1 MRVIKGFEELT
12 ELSGEEIGKS
22 EWVEVT
28 QEMVDRFAD
37 LTGDDQWIHT
47 DVEKAAEESPYGG
60 TIAHGFLTL
69 SLIPR
74 LCKKIYKLTGISAS
88 VNYGLNKVRFFR
100 PVRVGSR
107 IRLVLRVLSTRLIG
121 RKAVR
126 FVSQVTIEVDGA
138 DKPACIAETVTLVLR
153 EPKAEKKPKKRRL
166 VRRAKAAERP
176 KRPKRAKRPKRRPR
190 GAPAT
195 A

>member
-1 MRVIKGFEELT
+1 MRVISGFEELA
-12 ELSGEEIGKS
+12 ELTGQEIGKS

-37 LTGDDQWIHT
+37 VTGDDQWIHT
-47 DVEKAAEESPYGG
+47 DVEKAKSESPYGG

-100 PVRVGSR
+100 PIKVGSR
-107 IRLVLRVLSTRLIG
+107 IRAGLRVMSARFVG
-121 RKAVR
+121 KKAVR
-126 FVSQVTIEVDGA
+126 FVTEVTIEVDGV
-138 DKPACIAETVTLVLR
+138 DRPACVAETVTLVLR
-153 EPKAEKKPKKRRL
+153 EQAPKKKKRRL
-166 VRRAKAAERP
+166 VGART
-176 KRPKRAKRPKRRPR
+176 RRPR
-190 GAPAT
+190 TRRPRSGTAPAT

>member
-1 MRVIKGFEELT
+1 MRIIRGFDELKS
-12 ELSGEEIGKS
+12 LSGQEIGKS

-47 DVEKAAEESPYGG
+47 DVPKAEKESPYGG

-74 LCKKIYKLTGISAS
+74 LCKKIYSLTGISAS

-100 PVRVGSR
+100 PIRVGSR
-107 IRLVLRVLSTRLIG
+107 IRAVLRVVSTRLIG
-121 RKAVR
+121 KKAVR
-126 FVSQVTIEVDGA
+126 FVSQITIEVDGA
-138 DKPACIAETVTLVLR
+138 DKPACVAETVTLVLR
-153 EPKAEKKPKKRRL
+153 ETAEKAPKRL
-166 VRRAKAAERP
+166 VKARARRIARS
-176 KRPKRAKRPKRRPR
+176 RKRRPR

>member
-1 MRVIKGFEELT
+1 MRVINGFDELT
-12 ELSGEEIGKS
+12 ELSGQEIGKS

-37 LTGDDQWIHT
+37 VTGDDQWIHT
-47 DVEKAAEESPYGG
+47 DVVRSAEESPYGG

-74 LCKKIYKLTGISAS
+74 LCKRIYRLTGISAS

-107 IRLVLRVLSTRLIG
+107 IRCGLRVLSTRLVG
-121 RKAVR
+121 GKAVR
-126 FVSQVTIEVDGA
+126 FVSQITIEIDGA
-138 DKPACIAETVTLVLR
+138 DKPACVAETVTLVLR
-153 EPKAEKKPKKRRL
+153 DQKEKKKKTKIRKPKLRRT
-166 VRRAKAAERP
+166 RRGP
-176 KRPKRAKRPKRRPR
+176 
-190 GAPAT
+190 GSAPVT

>member
-1 MRVIKGFEELT
+1 VRVINGFDELAAI
-12 ELSGEEIGKS
+12 SGEEIGKS

-37 LTGDDQWIHT
+37 VTGDDQWIHT
-47 DVEKAAEESPYGG
+47 DVEKAAEQSPFGG

-69 SLIPR
+69 ALIPR
-74 LCKKIYKLTGISAS
+74 LCRKIYKLTGISAS

-107 IRLVLRVLSTRLIG
+107 IRLGLRVRSTRRIG
-121 RKAVR
+121 TRAIR
-126 FVSQVTIEVDGA
+126 FVSQITIEVDGA

-153 EPKAEKKPKKRRL
+153 EAEAKAPRKRRL
-166 VRRAKAAERP
+166 PRRAKLS
-176 KRPKRAKRPKRRPR
+176 KGPKRRPR

>member
-1 MRVIKGFEELT
+1 MRVINGFDELT
-12 ELSGEEIGKS
+12 ELSGQEIGKS

-37 LTGDDQWIHT
+37 VTGDDQWIHT
-47 DVEKAAEESPYGG
+47 DVAKAAEESPYGG

-74 LCKKIYKLTGISAS
+74 LCKRIYKLTGISAS

-107 IRLVLRVLSTRLIG
+107 IRCGLRVLSARLVG
-121 RKAVR
+121 GKAVR
-126 FVSQVTIEVDGA
+126 FVSQITIEIDGA
-138 DKPACIAETVTLVLR
+138 DKPACVAETVTLVLR
-153 EPKAEKKPKKRRL
+153 DQEAPQKKRKKAKIRKPKLRRP
-166 VRRAKAAERP
+166 R
-176 KRPKRAKRPKRRPR
+176 RRPR
-190 GAPAT
+190 GAPVT

>member
-1 MRVIKGFEELT
+1 VRVINGFEELS
-12 ELSGEEIGKS
+12 EIPGEEIGKS

-37 LTGDDQWIHT
+37 VTGDDQWIHT
-47 DVEKAAEESPYGG
+47 DVEKAAQQSPYGG

-74 LCKKIYKLTGISAS
+74 LCKRIYKVTGISAS
-88 VNYGLNKVRFFR
+88 VNYGLNKVWFFR

-107 IRLVLRVLSTRLIG
+107 IRLGLRVLSTRLVGKRAI
-121 RKAVR
+121 R
-126 FVSQVTIEVDGA
+126 FVSQITIEVDGA

-153 EPKAEKKPKKRRL
+153 ETKTKKPRKRRL
-166 VRRAKAAERP
+166 SRATKP
-176 KRPKRAKRPKRRPR
+176 PKRRPR
-190 GAPAT
+190 RAPAT